1 MTLQEKKE
9 QLAHSNYPAPKDIRN
24 VICGDLQAL
33 GRKAF
38 ISGFDE
44 ADPIGFMEWVW
55 GKSFYFFD
63 RTDDKWRNTTMSA
76 EHTFTTEQ
84 VYLKFL
90 EYKQTLKH

>member
-1 MTLQEKKE
+1 MTELENYKFKKSQEVLNK
-9 QLAHSNYPAPKDIRN
+9 PDIGE
-24 VICGDLQAL
+24 VGS
-33 GRKAF
+33 F
-38 ISGFDE
+38 ILGFDE

-90 EYKQTLKH
+90 EYKQTLKP